1 MRYAVCALA
10 LCGCYSG
17 AGLGRATTL
26 PRGTTRVGGWIEA
39 SAVTAQLAGPIT
51 APWGHLGLQVQRG
64 VHERVELG
72 ARVSGGW
79 LPWVDSLSVFGD
91 VKVQLRRR
99 SNGLD
104 IAVAPSVGYHVARY
118 GGTPWHVLNA
128 TTAMM
133 FGYNLG
139 RHQLVA
145 TVRGGYQLIGARG
158 QERLHLGYAALSL
171 GFVARVSEHWELIPE
186 VLLGWSPVRFNGEV
200 QDEGRVGA
208 GIAQLAIGVARVW

>member
-1 MRYAVCALA
+1 MRYAACALA

-26 PRGTTRVGGWIEA
+26 PRGTTRVGGWVEA
-39 SAVTAQLAGPIT
+39 SAVTGQLGGPIT
-51 APWGHLGLQVQRG
+51 APWGHLGLHVQRG
-64 VHERVELG
+64 VHERVEVG

-79 LPWVDSLSVFGD
+79 LPWVDSVSVFGD

-104 IAVAPSVGYHVARY
+104 VAVAPSVGWHMVRL

-128 TTAMM
+128 TAAVM

-145 TVRGGYQLIGARG
+145 TVRGGYQLLGGRG
-158 QERLHLGYAALSL
+158 MERLHMGYGALSL
-171 GFVARVSEHWELIPE
+171 GLVARVSEHWELVPE
-186 VLLGWSPVRFNGEV
+186 VLVGWSPVRFNGES
-200 QDEGRVGA
+200 QDDAYVGA
-208 GIAQLAIGVARVW
+208 GIAQLSLGVARVW